1 MKWLTVLFL
10 TLSLTSGSFAAKD
23 MEKSSSAKKAFFKEE
38 LKLSD
43 EQLAK
48 IREIRSARKAEVIA
62 LKQRLKVVK
71 EDFKAAMKNPNLSN
85 NDLSAKFEEFQ
96 KVRDEAQSKRFEMML
111 AMRSVMT
118 PEQIGKFQAWK
129 EQHRLQKRS
138 TKQ

>member
-23 MEKSSSAKKAFFKEE
+23 KEKSSSAKKAFFKEE

-43 EQLAK
+43 EQLEK
-48 IREIRSARKAEVIA
+48 IREIRSTRKAEVME
-62 LKQRLKVVK
+62 LKQRLKAVK
-71 EDFKAAMKNPNLSN
+71 QDFKAAMRNPNLSN
-85 NDLSAKFEEFQ
+85 TELSAKFEEFQ

-129 EQHRLQKRS
+129 EQHRRHRRS
-138 TKQ
+138 PKN